1 MTTLRELKRFRIK
14 DAIGK
19 ELAVQRAVWNWALY
33 DDYIKTREV
42 ARKHGEATAREYI
55 DKAEKRF
62 RRVYNFVMETAE
74 EIDREREERNEE
86 TFFLDKDEEGKKVE
100 TVELEFNSKIREWPD
115 KISTETSAYTAVAT
129 SVSEVPTATEEDYW
143 DYSDELRQAILEDTM
158 NCIKAEDNGEAE
170 RFAEPDKL
178 GKLTLEALTTLPSV
192 CVQDKNEV
200 QLAAL
205 AYDALPAD
213 READTAFPELA
224 QRWKKVDDD
233 AKSVK
238 ASSTR
243 VAGLIGMF
251 LLALISVVCGAAVS
265 YFDIEQAA
273 FVLLVTAVFFL
284 IFVIGGLDVRSFA
297 AGFAA
302 VAVLLTLNTV
312 FPYVKYVPEIL
323 SGFGGLWALFG
334 VYSFVVTPNK
344 KKAAV
349 LAAQI
354 EPELLALRRSYG
366 QRMSYL
372 FRYLFLTRE
381 NDKKATAAF
390 ERMIVSMAKRLKAVE
405 ETLLHCPG
413 YTREN
418 IKPREV
424 AEDILRESGFNGL
437 YQDCLPQDCLPQDYL
452 PQENT
457 PQTT

>member
-1 MTTLRELKRFRIK
+1 MTTLRELKGLRIK
-14 DAIGK
+14 GAIGK

-42 ARKHGEATAREYI
+42 ARKHGEAAAREYI

-62 RRVYNFVMETAE
+62 RRVYNLIMESAE
-74 EIDREREERNEE
+74 EMDREREERNEKSL
-86 TFFLDKDEEGKKVE
+86 FSDKDEEGKKVDI
-100 TVELEFNSKIREWPD
+100 VELKFDSKIKEGLD
-115 KISTETSAYTAVAT
+115 KLSMETEVYAAVAT
-129 SVSEVPTATEEDYW
+129 SVSKVPTATEEDYW
-143 DYSDELRQAILEDTM
+143 DYSEELRQAILEDTI
-158 NCIKAEDNGEAE
+158 NCIKAEDNGKAE
-170 RFAEPDKL
+170 RFAEPYKL

-233 AKSVK
+233 VKSVK
-238 ASSTR
+238 ASAAPVT
-243 VAGLIGMF
+243 ALIGMF
-251 LLALISVVCGAAVS
+251 LLALIPVACGVAVS
-265 YFDIEQAA
+265 YFDIEQTA

-284 IFVIGGLDVRSFA
+284 VFVIGGLNVRSFA
-297 AGFAA
+297 AGFAE

-323 SGFGGLWALFG
+323 CGFGGLWALFG
-334 VYSFVVTPNK
+334 VYSFAVTPNK

-372 FRYLFLTRE
+372 FRYLFLTKE
-381 NDKKATAAF
+381 NNKKATVAL
-390 ERMIVSMAKRLKAVE
+390 ENMIVSVAKRLKAVE
-405 ETLLHCPG
+405 EALLCCPG

-418 IKPREV
+418 IKPRDV
-424 AEDILRESGFNGL
+424 AEDILRESGLDAL
-437 YQDCLPQDCLPQDYL
+437 YQDCLPQDYL
-452 PQENT
+452 PQETT
-457 PQTT
+457 PQAT

>member
-1 MTTLRELKRFRIK
+1 M
-14 DAIGK
+14 
-19 ELAVQRAVWNWALY
+19 
-33 DDYIKTREV
+33 
-42 ARKHGEATAREYI
+42 
-55 DKAEKRF
+55 
-62 RRVYNFVMETAE
+62 
-74 EIDREREERNEE
+74 
-86 TFFLDKDEEGKKVE
+86 
-100 TVELEFNSKIREWPD
+100 
-115 KISTETSAYTAVAT
+115 ETSAYTAVAT
-129 SVSEVPTATEEDYW
+129 SVGEVPTATEEDYW

-158 NCIKAEDNGEAE
+158 NCIGTEENGEAE
-170 RFAEPDKL
+170 RFAKPDKL

-205 AYDALPAD
+205 AYNALPAD

-243 VAGLIGMF
+243 VAGLIGML
-251 LLALISVVCGAAVS
+251 LLALIPVACGAAVS

-284 IFVIGGLDVRSFA
+284 FFVIGGLNVRSFA

-323 SGFGGLWALFG
+323 CGFGGLWALFG
-334 VYSFVVTPNK
+334 VYSFAVTPNK

-366 QRMSYL
+366 QRLSYL
-372 FRYLFLTRE
+372 FRYLFLTKE
-381 NDKKATAAF
+381 NNKKATAAL
-390 ERMIVSMAKRLKAVE
+390 EKMILSVAERLKAVE
-405 ETLLHCPG
+405 EALLCCPG

-418 IKPREV
+418 IKPREA
-424 AEDILRESGFNGL
+424 AEYILRESGFDAL
-437 YQDCLPQDCLPQDYL
+437 YQDYLPQDCLPQDYL
-452 PQENT
+452 PPEVS
-457 PQTT
+457 PQAT

>member
-1 MTTLRELKRFRIK
+1 M
-14 DAIGK
+14 
-19 ELAVQRAVWNWALY
+19 
-33 DDYIKTREV
+33 
-42 ARKHGEATAREYI
+42 
-55 DKAEKRF
+55 
-62 RRVYNFVMETAE
+62 
-74 EIDREREERNEE
+74 
-86 TFFLDKDEEGKKVE
+86 
-100 TVELEFNSKIREWPD
+100 
-115 KISTETSAYTAVAT
+115 ETSAYTAVAT
-129 SVSEVPTATEEDYW
+129 SVGEVPAATEEDYW
-143 DYSDELRQAILEDTM
+143 DYREELRQAILEDTI
-158 NCIKAEDNGEAE
+158 NCIKAEDDGEAE
-170 RFAEPDKL
+170 RFAKPDKL

-205 AYDALPAD
+205 AYNALPAD

-224 QRWKKVDDD
+224 QRWKKADGD

-243 VAGLIGMF
+243 VAGLIGML
-251 LLALISVVCGAAVS
+251 LLALIPVACGAAVS

-284 IFVIGGLDVRSFA
+284 FFVIGGLNVR
-297 AGFAA
+297 GFAA

-323 SGFGGLWALFG
+323 CGFGGLWALFG
-334 VYSFVVTPNK
+334 AYSFVVAPNK

-372 FRYLFLTRE
+372 FRYLFLTKE
-381 NDKKATAAF
+381 NDEKATAAF
-390 ERMIVSMAKRLKAVE
+390 EKMILSVAKRLEAVE
-405 ETLLHCPG
+405 EALLCCPG
-413 YTREN
+413 NTREN

-424 AEDILRESGFNGL
+424 AKDILKESGFDSL
-437 YQDCLPQDCLPQDYL
+437 YQDCLPQDCLPQ
-452 PQENT
+452 ENT
-457 PQTT
+457 PQAT

>member
-1 MTTLRELKRFRIK
+1 MTTLRELKRLPIK
-14 DAIGK
+14 YAIGK

-33 DDYIKTREV
+33 DDYTKTREV
-42 ARKHGEATAREYI
+42 ARKHGETAAREYI

-62 RRVYNFVMETAE
+62 RRVYNFVMETTE

-86 TFFLDKDEEGKKVE
+86 ALFSDKDEEEKKVDI
-100 TVELEFNSKIREWPD
+100 VELKFNSKIREWPD

-129 SVSEVPTATEEDYW
+129 SVCKVPTATEEDYW
-143 DYSDELRQAILEDTM
+143 DYSEELRQAILEDTI
-158 NCIKAEDNGEAE
+158 NCIRAEDNGEAE
-170 RFAEPDKL
+170 RFAEPYKL
-178 GKLTLEALTTLPSV
+178 GKPTLDILTTLPSV
-192 CVQDKNEV
+192 CVQNKNEV

-251 LLALISVVCGAAVS
+251 LLALISVACGAAVS

-284 IFVIGGLDVRSFA
+284 FFVIGGLNVRSFA
-297 AGFAA
+297 VGFAA
-302 VAVLLTLNTV
+302 VAMLLTLNTV

-323 SGFGGLWALFG
+323 CGFGGLWALFG

-390 ERMIVSMAKRLKAVE
+390 ERMIVSVAKRLKAVE
-405 ETLLHCPG
+405 EALLYCPG

-424 AEDILRESGFNGL
+424 AEDILRESGFDGL

-452 PQENT
+452 PQEVT
-457 PQTT
+457 PQAT

>member
-1 MTTLRELKRFRIK
+1 MTTLRELKRLPRK

-42 ARKHGEATAREYI
+42 ARKHGETAAREYI

-62 RRVYNFVMETAE
+62 RRVYNFFMETAE

-86 TFFLDKDEEGKKVE
+86 ALFSYKDKEGKKVD
-100 TVELEFNSKIREWPD
+100 TVELEFNSKIRAWPD
-115 KISTETSAYTAVAT
+115 KLSMERSAYTAVAT

-143 DYSDELRQAILEDTM
+143 DYSDELRQAILEDTI
-158 NCIKAEDNGEAE
+158 NCIKAEENGEAE
-170 RFAEPDKL
+170 RFAKPDKL

-243 VAGLIGMF
+243 VAALIGMF
-251 LLALISVVCGAAVS
+251 LLALIPVVCGVAVS

-284 IFVIGGLDVRSFA
+284 IFVIGGLNVRSFA

-323 SGFGGLWALFG
+323 CGFGGLWALFG
-334 VYSFVVTPNK
+334 VYSFAVTPNK

-372 FRYLFLTRE
+372 FRYLFLTKE
-381 NDKKATAAF
+381 NNKKATVAL
-390 ERMIVSMAKRLKAVE
+390 ENMIVSVAKRLKAVE
-405 ETLLHCPG
+405 EALLCCPG

-418 IKPREV
+418 IKPRDV
-424 AEDILRESGFNGL
+424 AEDILRESGFDGL

-452 PQENT
+452 PQEVT
-457 PQTT
+457 PQAT

>member
-86 TFFLDKDEEGKKVE
+86 TFFWDKDEKGKKVE

-170 RFAEPDKL
+170 RFAESDKL

-224 QRWKKVDDD
+224 QRWMTTLKV
-233 AKSVK
+233 
-238 ASSTR
+238 
-243 VAGLIGMF
+243 
-251 LLALISVVCGAAVS
+251 
-265 YFDIEQAA
+265 
-273 FVLLVTAVFFL
+273 
-284 IFVIGGLDVRSFA
+284 
-297 AGFAA
+297 
-302 VAVLLTLNTV
+302 
-312 FPYVKYVPEIL
+312 
-323 SGFGGLWALFG
+323 
-334 VYSFVVTPNK
+334 
-344 KKAAV
+344 
-349 LAAQI
+349 
-354 EPELLALRRSYG
+354 
-366 QRMSYL
+366 
-372 FRYLFLTRE
+372 
-381 NDKKATAAF
+381 
-390 ERMIVSMAKRLKAVE
+390 
-405 ETLLHCPG
+405 
-413 YTREN
+413 
-418 IKPREV
+418 
-424 AEDILRESGFNGL
+424 
-437 YQDCLPQDCLPQDYL
+437 
-452 PQENT
+452 
-457 PQTT
+457 

>member
-1 MTTLRELKRFRIK
+1 MTTLRELKGLRIK
-14 DAIGK
+14 NVIGK

-42 ARKHGEATAREYI
+42 ARKHGEAAAREYI

-62 RRVYNFVMETAE
+62 RRVHNSIMETAE
-74 EIDREREERNEE
+74 EIDREREKKNEE
-86 TFFLDKDEEGKKVE
+86 TLFLDKDEDGKKVDI
-100 TVELEFNSKIREWPD
+100 VELKFKSKIREGLD
-115 KISTETSAYTAVAT
+115 KLSMETEVYAAVAT
-129 SVSEVPTATEEDYW
+129 SVSKVPTATEADYW

-158 NCIKAEDNGEAE
+158 NCIRAEDNGEAE
-170 RFAEPDKL
+170 RFAEPYKL

-233 AKSVK
+233 VKSVK
-238 ASSTR
+238 ASAAPVT
-243 VAGLIGMF
+243 ALIGMF
-251 LLALISVVCGAAVS
+251 LLALISVACGAAVS

-284 IFVIGGLDVRSFA
+284 FFVIGGLNVRSFA

-323 SGFGGLWALFG
+323 CGFGGLWALFG

-372 FRYLFLTRE
+372 FRYLFLKRE

-390 ERMIVSMAKRLKAVE
+390 DKMILSVVKRLEAVE
-405 ETLLHCPG
+405 EALLYCPG

-424 AEDILRESGFNGL
+424 AEDILRESGFDGL

-452 PQENT
+452 PQEVS
-457 PQTT
+457 PQAT

>member
-1 MTTLRELKRFRIK
+1 MTTLRELKGLRIK
-14 DAIGK
+14 NAIGK

-42 ARKHGEATAREYI
+42 ARKHGEAAAREYI

-62 RRVYNFVMETAE
+62 RRVHNFIMETAE
-74 EIDREREERNEE
+74 EIDRERAERNEE
-86 TFFLDKDEEGKKVE
+86 ALFSDRGEEGKKE
-100 TVELEFNSKIREWPD
+100 NGVELKFDSKIKEGLD
-115 KISTETSAYTAVAT
+115 KLSMETEVYAAVAT
-129 SVSEVPTATEEDYW
+129 SVSKVPTATEEDYW
-143 DYSDELRQAILEDTM
+143 DYSEELRQAILEDTI
-158 NCIKAEDNGEAE
+158 NCIKAEDNGKAE
-170 RFAEPDKL
+170 RFAEPYKL

-233 AKSVK
+233 VKSVK
-238 ASSTR
+238 ASAAPVT
-243 VAGLIGMF
+243 ALIGMF
-251 LLALISVVCGAAVS
+251 LLALIPVVCGVAVS

-284 IFVIGGLDVRSFA
+284 IFVIGGLNVRSFA

-323 SGFGGLWALFG
+323 CGFGGLWALFG
-334 VYSFVVTPNK
+334 VYSFAVTPNK

-372 FRYLFLTRE
+372 FRYLFLTKE
-381 NDKKATAAF
+381 NNKKATVAL
-390 ERMIVSMAKRLKAVE
+390 ENMIVSVAKRLKAVE
-405 ETLLHCPG
+405 EALLCCPG

-418 IKPREV
+418 IKPRDV
-424 AEDILRESGFNGL
+424 AEDILRESGLDAL

-452 PQENT
+452 PQETT

>member
-1 MTTLRELKRFRIK
+1 M
-14 DAIGK
+14 
-19 ELAVQRAVWNWALY
+19 
-33 DDYIKTREV
+33 
-42 ARKHGEATAREYI
+42 
-55 DKAEKRF
+55 
-62 RRVYNFVMETAE
+62 
-74 EIDREREERNEE
+74 
-86 TFFLDKDEEGKKVE
+86 
-100 TVELEFNSKIREWPD
+100 
-115 KISTETSAYTAVAT
+115 AT

-178 GKLTLEALTTLPSV
+178 GKPTLEVLTTLPSV

-251 LLALISVVCGAAVS
+251 LLALIPVVCGAAVS

-284 IFVIGGLDVRSFA
+284 IFVIGGFDVRSFA

-323 SGFGGLWALFG
+323 CGFGGLWALFG

>member
-1 MTTLRELKRFRIK
+1 MTTLRELKGLQIK

-19 ELAVQRAVWNWALY
+19 ELAVQRTVWNWALY

-42 ARKHGEATAREYI
+42 ARKHGEAAAREYI

-62 RRVYNFVMETAE
+62 RRVHNFIMESAE
-74 EIDREREERNEE
+74 EIDREREERNEKAL
-86 TFFLDKDEEGKKVE
+86 FSDKDEEGKKVDI
-100 TVELEFNSKIREWPD
+100 VELKFNSKIREWPD
-115 KISTETSAYTAVAT
+115 KLSMETGAYSAVAI
-129 SVSEVPTATEEDYW
+129 SVCKVPTATEEDYW
-143 DYSDELRQAILEDTM
+143 DYSEELRQAILEDTM
-158 NCIKAEDNGEAE
+158 NCIRAEENGEAE
-170 RFAEPDKL
+170 RFAEPYKL
-178 GKLTLEALTTLPSV
+178 GKPTLDVLTTLPSV

-251 LLALISVVCGAAVS
+251 LLALISVACGAAVS

-284 IFVIGGLDVRSFA
+284 FFVIGGLNVRSFA

-323 SGFGGLWALFG
+323 CGFGGLWALFG
-334 VYSFVVTPNK
+334 IYSFVVTPNK

-354 EPELLALRRSYG
+354 EPELLALRRSYE

-372 FRYLFLTRE
+372 FRYLFMTKE
-381 NDKKATAAF
+381 NNKKATAAF
-390 ERMIVSMAKRLKAVE
+390 DKMILSVAKRLEAVE
-405 ETLLHCPG
+405 EALLYCPG

-424 AEDILRESGFNGL
+424 AEDILRESGFDGL

-452 PQENT
+452 PQEVT